1 MGKGAE
7 MSTVVTSIAE
17 YLTTSY
23 HPDRDYVDGEVQE
36 RNLGEFDHAAIQAFL
51 TSWFY
56 QHRQEWNLHV
66 LPEVRIK
73 VSADRVRI
81 PDVGLV
87 SRDQPVEQVITHPP
101 LAVMEIL
108 SPDDRVL
115 RYNERLADYRQMGV
129 RHVWVID
136 PANKMGYDCSTTAWL
151 PVEEFR
157 VPERPIYLRLA
168 DVWRELESRR

>member
-1 MGKGAE
+1 MPA
-7 MSTVVTSIAE
+7 TLTPLAE
-17 YLTTSY
+17 YLSTSY

-56 QHRQEWNLHV
+56 QHRQEWQLHV
-66 LPEVRIK
+66 LPEVRVK

-87 SRDQPVEQVITHPP
+87 RRDHPVEQVITHPP
-101 LAVMEIL
+101 LAVLEIL
-108 SPDDRVL
+108 SPEDRVL

-136 PANKMGYDCSTTAWL
+136 PANKTGYDCSTTAWL

-157 VPERPIYLRLA
+157 VPESPIYLLLA
-168 DVWRELESRR
+168 DAWRELESSR

>member
-1 MGKGAE
+1 
-7 MSTVVTSIAE
+7 MSTVVTSVAE

-66 LPEVRIK
+66 LPEVRVK

-101 LAVMEIL
+101 LAVVEIL

-115 RYNERLADYRQMGV
+115 RCNERLADYRQMGV
-129 RHVWVID
+129 RHVRVID

-157 VPERPIYLRLA
+157 VPERTIYLRLA
-168 DVWRELESRR
+168 DV